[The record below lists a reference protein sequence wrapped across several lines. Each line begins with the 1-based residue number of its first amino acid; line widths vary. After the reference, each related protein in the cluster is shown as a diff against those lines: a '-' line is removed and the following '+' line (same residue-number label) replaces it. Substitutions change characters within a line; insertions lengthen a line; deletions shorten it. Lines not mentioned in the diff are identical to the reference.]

1 MASGYLHGV
10 YTREV
15 PTEIL
20 PPRRVDTN
28 VVVAFGTAPVHT
40 LKAGMKR
47 PVNEPVLCY
56 SYSEFVAAFGW
67 SDDWRAY
74 TLCEVADAV
83 FAQYGMAPVVFVNV
97 FDPATHVEAVS
108 EEAHTFATDAIS
120 CAKIP
125 VSGRTASHGLV
136 RLRAALCGAG
146 MQSALP
152 HTVQTAF
159 LIITT
164 KIGSVKLCSR
174 LIGVAGQDQA

>member
-1 MASGYLHGV
+1 MSGYLHGV

-28 VVVAFGTAPVHT
+28 VIVAFGTAPVHT
-40 LKAGMKR
+40 LKEGARR

-67 SDDWRAY
+67 SDDWQTY

-83 FAQYGMAPVVFVNV
+83 FARYGMSPVVFVNV

-108 EEAHTFATDAIS
+108 DEAHAFDTDTIS
-120 CAKIP
+120 CTKLP
-125 VSGRTASHGLV
+125 VSGLV
-136 RLRAALCGAG
+136 MKDSTGTTTYDPTSDYTVDPAAG
-146 MQSALP
+146 
-152 HTVQTAF
+152 
-159 LIITT
+159 IIT
-164 KIGSVKLCSR
+164 R
-174 LIGVAGQDQA
+174 L